1 MQSERNHLLLSRR
14 KFLTNTSIALAAFAS
29 RSVVGASRFAS
40 AGSATTEIV
49 EVETAYGRLGGRR
62 NGGLITFKGIPYA
75 GPVSGE
81 NRFKAPPPFV
91 PWTGS
96 KGLFQQSVH

>member
-14 KFLTNTSIALAAFAS
+14 KFLTDSSIALAAFAS
-29 RSVVGASRFAS
+29 SSVVGASRFAS

-62 NGGLITFKGIPYA
+62 NGGLITPKLCIDLA
-75 GPVSGE
+75 
-81 NRFKAPPPFV
+81 
-91 PWTGS
+91 
-96 KGLFQQSVH
+96 